1 MNNELPPLPKY
12 KPVKPW
18 DLLNPKE
25 KRSSEEV
32 ANLRFSICQSCP
44 EYVRATHQ
52 CKKCGCIM
60 NLKVKL
66 AMASCPLGK
75 WMQVTPD
82 V

>member
-1 MNNELPPLPKY
+1 MSNLPEIPKY
-12 KPVKPW
+12 KPVRPW
-18 DLLNPKE
+18 DLFKRKE
-25 KRSSEEV
+25 EKAPEEV
-32 ANLRFSICQSCP
+32 ADARLSICQSCP
-44 EYVRATHQ
+44 EYIKSTHQ

-75 WMQVTPD
+75 WMQDTPD